1 MNDYKI
7 LSIDI
12 GIHNLGYSLYDVDN
26 NKLFFDLYD
35 IDEKISKNDNII
47 LSRTKIINDFVK
59 NIFTNHNN
67 INTVIIEKQ
76 VNVNTMAMELMYLLT
91 ATIYNYCDNIII
103 FDPKQKF
110 TKLSIKY
117 DVKNKNHKK
126 LSIRIIRNYIS
137 KYYNDLLDTFD
148 SYTKRDDISDSVFM
162 LFVHLYNDNKKE
174 LIKLKQCCND

>member
-59 NIFTNHNN
+59 NIFDKHNN

-76 VNVNTMAMELMYLLT
+76 VNVNTMAMELMYL
-91 ATIYNYCDNIII
+91 
-103 FDPKQKF
+103 
-110 TKLSIKY
+110 
-117 DVKNKNHKK
+117 
-126 LSIRIIRNYIS
+126 
-137 KYYNDLLDTFD
+137 
-148 SYTKRDDISDSVFM
+148 
-162 LFVHLYNDNKKE
+162 
-174 LIKLKQCCND
+174 